1 MPKKSYKRGEIAQRV
16 YKLLHRNPDLTSK
29 EVGALM
35 PDVNEHT
42 VASNISRMVRDG
54 KLASRGAVSE
64 KGPNGFSRTHKTYYV
79 KYARKPKPEV
89 KVVPK
94 VVPVTSDAELDAEI
108 DALIRGWA
116 EEPATVQ
123 VMEAPKVQTMPPV
136 SKAFEV
142 AYSRLALLHTE
153 TMAELAETKK
163 QLAQAEARHNWW
175 DVVKGWFA

>member
-54 KLASRGAVSE
+54 KLASRGAKSE
-64 KGPNGFSRTHKTYYV
+64 KGPNGHSRTHKTYYV
-79 KYARKPKPEV
+79 KYARKPKP
-89 KVVPK
+89 VVEAPK
-94 VVPVTSDAELDAEI
+94 LLPVTSDAELDAEI
-108 DALIRGWA
+108 AALIRGWA

-136 SKAFEV
+136 SKAFED
-142 AYSRLALLHTE
+142 AYSRLAILHTE

-163 QLAQAEARHNWW
+163 QLDRSSHNDCWW
-175 DVVKGWFA
+175 CKLKGKFA